1 MSDPTSQWI
10 SLRGPELCVDI
21 DPLGA
26 QLSVLRD
33 RDGRDLLWDGNPSVW
48 SGRAPLLFPIV
59 GALAGGHYHVDAR
72 SYPLARHGFARGRR
86 FEVLSADSAAATFR
100 LAADE
105 ATLRVYPFRFEL
117 TVDFALHESTLS
129 ITTRV
134 RNRGDVG
141 MPASFGYHPAFRW
154 PLPYGHERSDHFIEF
169 TTDEPGPMRRLD
181 AAGLLTPV
189 RHVTPI
195 RGRRLA
201 LADAL
206 FQDDVMIFDE
216 VASRSVTYGAA
227 SGPRIRVGYPG
238 STFLGI
244 WAKPGAA
251 FVCIEPWR
259 GVADPVGFDGDFSTK
274 PGVFLVAP
282 GVEVPIEM
290 TISLLP

>member
-1 MSDPTSQWI
+1 
-10 SLRGPELCVDI
+10 
-21 DPLGA
+21 
-26 QLSVLRD
+26 
-33 RDGRDLLWDGNPSVW
+33 
-48 SGRAPLLFPIV
+48 
-59 GALAGGHYHVDAR
+59 
-72 SYPLARHGFARGRR
+72 
-86 FEVLSADSAAATFR
+86 
-100 LAADE
+100 
-105 ATLRVYPFRFEL
+105 
-117 TVDFALHESTLS
+117 
-129 ITTRV
+129 
-134 RNRGDVG
+134 
-141 MPASFGYHPAFRW
+141 
-154 PLPYGHERSDHFIEF
+154 
-169 TTDEPGPMRRLD
+169 MRRLD